1 MIMTLSWGGGGWGH
15 SEKNL
20 FQVKTSKDGDDL
32 VDWIRL
38 VPARAENIDD
48 FEMTMMMVRMM
59 MIPMTMVTLAL

>member
-1 MIMTLSWGGGGWGH
+1 M
-15 SEKNL
+15 
-20 FQVKTSKDGDDL
+20 KTSKDGDDL